1 MPGSVVVAT
10 PAGVGRRVRGSELAL
25 LSLYWIAIGYL
36 WTSLGALILPDLV
49 VHLVGRAHK
58 GVALS
63 GLEAIGTVMAVVWQ
77 PMVGS
82 ISDRWTGPLG
92 RRRPF
97 IVAGTVGDLIFLT
110 GLALSGSYW
119 VLVIFYFLLQT
130 ASNTA
135 QGPYQGLLPD
145 VVPPEQRGQAS
156 GYYGAANLLGI
167 LGGTVGAGYLLHTYG
182 RVAAV
187 ESIAILLAVTMLL
200 TVALVPDT
208 VRPTRQQFSS
218 PWQAFRDTFDIDL
231 KRHRDFAWLMASRL
245 LILMGVVGLQSF
257 AFFYFADVFF
267 PGQRQQTTAATSEL
281 LGLVILVALLVT
293 YPAARLSD
301 RIGRRNTVFAG
312 GMVGAAAIA
321 AIVFSHYDLLP
332 AALVQPVAGA
342 LQVPYLAAQAVLIGI
357 VSGAGLGAFLSV
369 DWAFITEVIPPA
381 EAGRFMGISNIA
393 TAGSGI
399 MARLIAG
406 GLLDHFNAG
415 PRILGLPGGYPV
427 IFSIFAT
434 WMILGSLLVLKVRE
448 PRR

>member
-1 MPGSVVVAT
+1 MGGSVTAAT
-10 PAGVGRRVRGSELAL
+10 LAPRRVRHHELAL

-63 GLEAIGTVMAVVWQ
+63 VLEGIGTVMAVVWQ

-82 ISDRWTGPLG
+82 ISDRWRGPLG

-97 IVAGTVGDLIFLT
+97 IVAGTIGDLIFLT
-110 GLALSGSYW
+110 GLALAGSYW
-119 VLVIFYFLLQT
+119 VLAIFYFLLQT

-145 VVPPEQRGQAS
+145 VVPAEQRGEAS
-156 GYYGAANLLGI
+156 GYYGVANLLGI
-167 LGGTVGAGYLLHTYG
+167 LAGTVGAGYLLHQYG
-182 RVAAV
+182 RFVAV
-187 ESIAILLAVTMLL
+187 ESIALALALTMLVTVTM
-200 TVALVPDT
+200 VPDRA
-208 VRPTRQQFSS
+208 RPTQEQFES
-218 PWQAFRDTFDIDL
+218 PWQAFRDTFSFDL
-231 KRHRDFAWLMASRL
+231 ERHRDFAWLMASRL

-267 PGQRQQTTAATSEL
+267 PGDRRATTEATSVL
-281 LGLVILVALLVT
+281 LGLVVLVALLVT
-293 YPAARLSD
+293 YPSARLSD
-301 RIGRRNTVFAG
+301 RIGRRHVVFG
-312 GMVGAAAIA
+312 GALVGAAAIGA
-321 AIVFSHYDLLP
+321 VVFSHYQLLP
-332 AALVQPVAGA
+332 PAIVEPLARGLR
-342 LQVPYLAAQAVLIGI
+342 VPELAAQAVLFGI
-357 VSGAGLGAFLSV
+357 VSGVGLGAFLSV
-369 DWAFITEVIPPA
+369 DWAFITEVIPPS

-399 MARLIAG
+399 IARLIAG

-427 IFSIFAT
+427 IFSIFAV
-434 WMILGSLLVLKVRE
+434 WLVLGAFAVLKVRE
-448 PRR
+448 PRLR